1 MKKNILVFFLSLF
14 SLLISFY
21 SVFIIAGYY
30 FAVIDYKK
38 YKFKD
43 NQNLYFG
50 FFVFI
55 FFVLSYNIYLSTLP
69 LISAT
74 SIHPHVYIEW
84 PLIDIFEG
92 IIGGFNSLGTGT
104 ILPFYLLKWTSLS
117 ASDGDSLFYMLFYSF
132 FTFLVLANTKRIYN
146 FNEIL
151 AKYILSPIVITIIGT
166 LFHRLIW
173 GIGMPEQIRMLSS
186 LIPGF
191 AIWLLFSIQY
201 SIKRQRVKSYGLAT
215 FYLFVFL
222 TFLFYYKF
230 QPYFDYPNQDYR
242 AAIEA
247 IKKDASGSSWIIKAT
262 DGTSPASA
270 LYDGSKEVEFGPG
283 LHYSTKISKSELV
296 DLSDS
301 DYDKVYILYIEND
314 RDLSSIGYKKDVF
327 IYPDLGNL
335 FVSKWE
341 K

>member
-1 MKKNILVFFLSLF
+1 
-14 SLLISFY
+14 
-21 SVFIIAGYY
+21 
-30 FAVIDYKK
+30 
-38 YKFKD
+38 
-43 NQNLYFG
+43 
-50 FFVFI
+50 
-55 FFVLSYNIYLSTLP
+55 
-69 LISAT
+69 
-74 SIHPHVYIEW
+74 
-84 PLIDIFEG
+84 
-92 IIGGFNSLGTGT
+92 
-104 ILPFYLLKWTSLS
+104 
-117 ASDGDSLFYMLFYSF
+117 
-132 FTFLVLANTKRIYN
+132 
-146 FNEIL
+146 
-151 AKYILSPIVITIIGT
+151 
-166 LFHRLIW
+166 
-173 GIGMPEQIRMLSS
+173 MPEQIRMLSS

-230 QPYFDYPNQDYR
+230 QPYFDYPNPDYR